1 MYYKL
6 TQREQEKIKKAQN
19 YTITNYDLEGDFIPV
34 DALMSC
40 IEDLLVEIDC
50 LQEKIE
56 DLREL
61 YNENNMEI

>member
-6 TQREQEKIKKAQN
+6 TQREQEKIKKAQD
-19 YTITNYDLEGDFIPV
+19 YTITNYDLEGDFISG

-50 LQEKIE
+50 LQEQIE

-61 YNENNMEI
+61 YNEHNMEI

>member
-6 TQREQEKIKKAQN
+6 TQKEQEQIKKAQN

-40 IEDLLVEIDC
+40 IEDLLCTIDY
-50 LQEKIE
+50 LEEQIE
-56 DLREL
+56 DLK
-61 YNENNMEI
+61 EN

>member
-6 TQREQEKIKKAQN
+6 DEKEQEYIKQAQEH
-19 YTITNYDLEGDFIPV
+19 TCTDYDVEGDFISV
-34 DALMSC
+34 DAMMSC
-40 IEDLLVEIDC
+40 IEDLLYEIDY

-61 YNENNMEI
+61 YKD

>member
-6 TQREQEKIKKAQN
+6 TQREQEKIKKAQD

-40 IEDLLVEIDC
+40 IEDLLVEIDY

-61 YNENNMEI
+61 YNEHNMEI